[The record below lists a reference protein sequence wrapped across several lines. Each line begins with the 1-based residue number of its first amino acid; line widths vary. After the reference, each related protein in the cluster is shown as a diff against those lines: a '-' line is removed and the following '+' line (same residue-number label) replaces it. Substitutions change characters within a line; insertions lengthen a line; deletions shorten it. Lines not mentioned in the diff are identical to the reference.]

1 MPLRIPLVPRLAGT
15 RAGRVTFNRLMP
27 DTASTAP
34 TRART
39 STAPAPRPGRF
50 GQRFLAY
57 QIATWLTLLAL
68 TIGHPLAAAGAL
80 VLCAYVTVPAVLL
93 FRWRGWPFY
102 PRALFRIL
110 VVRTVIYAQLLLPIV
125 SGAALLGI
133 AGGALVHAPL
143 AGGRWAAAVAFGLA
157 SIVLLAGYIGSL
169 TLAVREIEARI
180 ESLPEGLDG
189 LRIVQISDLHVGPQT
204 PRWFLSRVR
213 RAVDALRPELIATTG
228 DLIDDRS
235 EDVVHYAAAF
245 GSLRAPLGVFAIAG
259 NHDVYAGWEA
269 VERELRSRTAMIVL
283 VNESRVVER
292 NGARL
297 TVAGVGDPAGRG
309 RRPGGGGM
317 SRVAPDVGRAL
328 AAAPRDVPVLAL
340 AHNPALWPELAA
352 AGVAL
357 TLSGHTHWGQFAL
370 PGFGWSLVTPFLK
383 HAMGAYREGRSLL
396 YVHPGTGYWGIPFRI
411 GARPA
416 VTAIVLRRSTE
427 TAIVQ

>member
-1 MPLRIPLVPRLAGT
+1 MA
-15 RAGRVTFNRLMP
+15 N
-27 DTASTAP
+27 STSSAP
-34 TRART
+34 NRART
-39 STAPAPRPGRF
+39 STPPAPRPGRF
-50 GQRFLAY
+50 GQRFLIY
-57 QIATWLTLLAL
+57 QIAAWLTLLAL
-68 TIGHPLAAAGAL
+68 TIGHPLATAG
-80 VLCAYVTVPAVLL
+80 VLLLCGYVTVPAVLL

-110 VVRTVIYAQLLLPIV
+110 VVRAVIYAQLLLPIV
-125 SGAALLGI
+125 AGAALLGI
-133 AGGALVHAPL
+133 AGGALVRAPL

-157 SIVLLAGYIGSL
+157 AIVLLAGYIGSL

-213 RAVDALRPELIATTG
+213 RAVDALRPDLIATTG

-259 NHDVYAGWEA
+259 NHDVYAGWED
-269 VERELRSRTAMIVL
+269 VERELRSQSGMTVL

-317 SRVAPDVGRAL
+317 SRVAPDVPRAL
-328 AAAPRDVPVLAL
+328 SAAPRDVPVLAL
-340 AHNPALWPELAA
+340 AHNPALWPELVA

-370 PGFGWSLVTPFLK
+370 PGFGWSLVTPFLE

-427 TAIVQ
+427 TAIVE

>member
-1 MPLRIPLVPRLAGT
+1 MA
-15 RAGRVTFNRLMP
+15 
-27 DTASTAP
+27 DTANSSPNRAPSSTP
-34 TRART
+34 
-39 STAPAPRPGRF
+39 PAPRPGRF

-57 QIATWLTLLAL
+57 QIAAWLTLLAL
-68 TIGHPLAAAGAL
+68 TIGHPLATIGVL
-80 VLCAYVTVPAVLL
+80 LLCAYVTLPAVLL

-102 PRALFRIL
+102 PPALFRIL
-110 VVRTVIYAQLLLPIV
+110 VVRAVIYAQLLLPIV

-133 AGGALVHAPL
+133 AAGALVHAPL
-143 AGGRWAAAVAFGLA
+143 AGGRWAAAVAFALA
-157 SIVLLAGYIGSL
+157 AIVLIAGYIGSL

-180 ESLPEGLDG
+180 ESLPDGLDG

-213 RAVDALRPELIATTG
+213 RAVDALRPDLIAATG

-269 VERELRSRTAMIVL
+269 VERELRGQTGMVVL

-317 SRVAPDVGRAL
+317 SRVAPDVPRTL
-328 AAAPRDVPVLAL
+328 SAAPRDVPVLAL

-383 HAMGAYREGRSLL
+383 HSMGAYREGTSLL

-427 TAIVQ
+427 TAIVE